1 MTRLLIAASGTGG
14 HLFPAL
20 AVAEAVEE
28 QWPVRWLGV
37 PDRLETR
44 LVPERFRLVCVNAGG
59 LQGRGLTKLLQ
70 LLRLL
75 LASVSVRRVLR
86 QNAIDVVFTT
96 GGYIAAPAIL
106 AARWCGIPVVLHESN
121 AIPGRVTRLLG
132 SFCNAVAIGL
142 PAAAKRIPGCKP
154 VLTGTPVRS
163 SFLAPQPLP
172 AWVPSG
178 EGPLLVVMGGS
189 QGAVGLNRMV
199 RAAVP
204 ALLEQGC
211 RVVHLTGDN
220 DPDIE
225 QLRHPQ
231 LMERRFS
238 DEIPGLLQHAD
249 LAISRAGAGSLSEL
263 AVCGTPSVLV
273 PFPQAAD
280 QHQEANAACAASLG
294 AAVIVHQQ
302 EPDQPVLLNTVQ
314 RLLAARLGQPTAAPD
329 PLAQMRE
336 GMQALAERDAERQ
349 LAALLQTLV
358 N

>member
-1 MTRLLIAASGTGG
+1 
-14 HLFPAL
+14 
-20 AVAEAVEE
+20 
-28 QWPVRWLGV
+28 
-37 PDRLETR
+37 
-44 LVPERFRLVCVNAGG
+44 LVCVNAGG